1 MDIENIS
8 LGNLSI
14 RDYQQLLDAM
24 KASYP
29 HWPGNYWSEG
39 AIERIIERFPEGQL
53 VVKVNGKVVGCAL
66 SIIVRYSRFG
76 DQHTYKEITGNYR
89 FDTHDPLGDTLYGI
103 EVFIHPDYRGLR
115 LARRLYDRRKELC
128 EQKNLKAIVFG
139 GRIPNYHAYA
149 DRCSPRDYIT
159 KVKYKEIYDPVL
171 SFQLSND
178 FHVKKLIKG
187 YMPEDSQSL
196 EYATLLQWDNV
207 YYQPEKGQRTK
218 TFIRLGLVQWQMRAY
233 SDLDSL
239 FKQVE
244 YFIDAISAYQTDF
257 AVLPELFNG
266 PLIGSFE
273 NVNEA
278 EAMRELAAFTP
289 AIQTRF
295 KELAIRYN
303 VNIITGSMPILEGES
318 LYNAGFLCHRDGRL
332 DEYRKIHIAPYEL
345 RHWGMMGGNRLSVFQ
360 TDAGKVGILLGYDVE
375 FPELSRLLAD
385 QGLQI
390 LFVPFLTD
398 TQNAY
403 MRVRYC
409 SQARAIENECFVA
422 IVGSVGNLPKVE
434 NLGIQYAQSAV
445 FTPCDFA
452 FPSTGIKSEATPNT
466 EMVLIVDLDM
476 ELLDELHSYGT
487 VQNLKD
493 RRRDFFSLV
502 AKTESSRS

>member
-1 MDIENIS
+1 NIS
-8 LGNLSI
+8 LGYLSI
-14 RDYQQLLDAM
+14 SDYQQLLEAM

-139 GRIPNYHAYA
+139 ARRSNYHAYA
-149 DRCSPRDYIT
+149 DRCSPRDYIS
-159 KVKYKEIYDPVL
+159 KGKYKEIYDRVPSL
-171 SFQLSND
+171 RLSNE

-278 EAMRELAAFTP
+278 EAM
-289 AIQTRF
+289 
-295 KELAIRYN
+295 
-303 VNIITGSMPILEGES
+303 
-318 LYNAGFLCHRDGRL
+318 
-332 DEYRKIHIAPYEL
+332 
-345 RHWGMMGGNRLSVFQ
+345 
-360 TDAGKVGILLGYDVE
+360 
-375 FPELSRLLAD
+375 
-385 QGLQI
+385 
-390 LFVPFLTD
+390 
-398 TQNAY
+398 
-403 MRVRYC
+403 
-409 SQARAIENECFVA
+409 
-422 IVGSVGNLPKVE
+422 
-434 NLGIQYAQSAV
+434 
-445 FTPCDFA
+445 
-452 FPSTGIKSEATPNT
+452 
-466 EMVLIVDLDM
+466 
-476 ELLDELHSYGT
+476 
-487 VQNLKD
+487 
-493 RRRDFFSLV
+493 
-502 AKTESSRS
+502 